1 MESNNLPGL
10 MSLKS
15 SVGDTDVNFI
25 EGKIS
30 EALVTIDNSNCQ

>member
-15 SVGDTDVNFI
+15 VGDTDANFI

-30 EALVTIDNSNCQ
+30 EASVTIYSSNCQ

>member
-1 MESNNLPGL
+1 

-15 SVGDTDVNFI
+15 SVGDTDASFI

-30 EALVTIDNSNCQ
+30 EASVTTDNSNCQWDTCIKFC